1 MTKYYKKL
9 KKPILGPFW
18 TLGQFLHK
26 SGQTKK
32 NFPGKKGSFNSK
44 YIYTSTIPGKNAQ
57 LTDDFMGISI
67 GHGSKKQH

>member
-1 MTKYYKKL
+1 MYLYFWAT
-9 KKPILGPFW
+9 LGPSCPIM
-18 TLGQFLHK
+18 GK
-26 SGQTKK
+26 N